1 MAIADLRK
9 DYTLGSLH
17 RASLA
22 ADPMAQFQHWFAD
35 ATAVKSPGGW
45 LRRVAIGLY
54 KWWLVVLGA
63 KPVDPN
69 AMALATVDPDGQPS
83 VRTVLLKGVDERGFL
98 FFTNYESRK
107 GRELDGNPRAALVF
121 YWSDLERQVCVSG
134 RVSKLTAPES
144 DKYFQSRPR
153 GSRIGAW
160 ASAQGE
166 VVPNREFLEARW
178 KEIETRFPKDVPL
191 PPFWGG
197 YALAP
202 ERIEFWQGRA
212 SRLHDRFNYVRDAN
226 GHWNLERLAP

>member
-9 DYTLGSLH
+9 DYTLGSLE

-22 ADPMAQFQHWFAD
+22 ADPLTQFQHWFAD
-35 ATAVKSPGGW
+35 AEAAKSRGGW
-45 LRRVAIGLY
+45 LRRVAIGFY
-54 KWWLVVLGA
+54 KWVLLVFGS

-69 AMALATVDPDGQPS
+69 AMALATVGPDGKPS
-83 VRTVLLKGVDERGFL
+83 VRTVLLKGVDGRGFL

-107 GRELDGNPRAALVF
+107 GRELDGNPHAALAF

-134 RVSKLTAPES
+134 RVSKLAAPES
-144 DKYFQSRPR
+144 ETYFQSRPR

-160 ASAQGE
+160 ASAQSQ
-166 VVPNREFLEARW
+166 VVPDREFLEAKWR
-178 KEIETRFPKDVPL
+178 EIETRFSKDVPL

-197 YALAP
+197 YVLAP

-212 SRLHDRFNYVRDAN
+212 SRLHDRFAYVRDAE
-226 GHWNLERLAP
+226 GHWSLERLSP